1 MLKLTLQ
8 PGEFIRI
15 GENVKVIFSGGSA
28 NNIHLLIDAPR
39 EILKQTKKIILL
51 HITRRRGYQTKPKD
65 RLLQL
70 LSGKKKKICKIIR
83 MVMIM

>member
-39 EILKQTKKIILL
+39 EINIDRSNTKANKKNNPSTYYKEKRISHEAQRQIASIIKREKEKNL
-51 HITRRRGYQTKPKD
+51 
-65 RLLQL
+65 
-70 LSGKKKKICKIIR
+70 
-83 MVMIM
+83 